1 MVKCT
6 SYYVWNRTD
15 IGLFCC
21 LAPWGASG
29 LKCNKINCLSGEYGL
44 APWGASGL
52 KYAFFFILRNWYAV
66 WLREEL
72 VDWNW
77 SSRTGYQWKA
87 TVWLREELVDWNRWS
102 WRSSWISIAVW
113 LREELVDWN
122 RTEIIG
128 LPGYRCLAP
137 WGASGLKSMLIS
149 HLFIIIPCL
158 APWGASGLKSRYRTP
173 DPSTSRLAP
182 RGASGLK
189 VKVKPL
195 AFH

>member
-1 MVKCT
+1 MAACT
-6 SYYVWNRTD
+6 LSVWLREELVDWNS
-15 IGLFCC
+15 F
-21 LAPWGASG
+21 WSE
-29 LKCNKINCLSGEYGL
+29 LSCMILCL

-137 WGASGLKSMLIS
+137 WGASGLKYTYNKFWYIRNR
-149 HLFIIIPCL
+149 
-158 APWGASGLKSRYRTP
+158 SGSVR
-173 DPSTSRLAP
+173 S
-182 RGASGLK
+182 
-189 VKVKPL
+189 
-195 AFH
+195 